1 MKRRTFVGAAAAAG
15 IAIHTRS
22 NAQSTMSIRL
32 AHVLSPAEPAHE
44 ASVRFAQRVSER
56 SQGRIKME
64 VFPQGQLG
72 GNKEMHELM
81 KQGANVI
88 ILTDP
93 SGVGDFVPDFGVLNG
108 PYLLKQPQEFKKIL
122 ASQWYAELNAKGQ
135 REQSIRVISFN
146 GFFGGRHALANKPL
160 RTPDDFKGVA
170 FRVPPTL
177 MWLETFKALGTRPVT
192 IPWPEIYS
200 AMQQGVADAVEAPL
214 ASLWGSKLHET
225 RKVISLTGHFLSW
238 VGWVINERV
247 WRRIPEDLKPMV
259 QEECIAAG
267 DFMTEKTLAVQAELA
282 KRFQDAGITI
292 VSDVNLDALQK
303 ATEGVYSA
311 IPNWTP
317 GLHGRVKQILAS

>member
-1 MKRRTFVGAAAAAG
+1 MKRRHFIGAAAATG
-15 IAIHTRS
+15 IAVHTRA
-22 NAQSTMSIRL
+22 NAQAVMNLRL

-44 ASVRFAQRVSER
+44 ACVRFAERVTER
-56 SQGRIKME
+56 SQGKIKME

-93 SGVGDFVPDFGVLNG
+93 SGVGDFIPDFGVLNG

-122 ASQWYAELNAKGQ
+122 TSQWYAELNAKGQ
-135 REQSIRVISFN
+135 REQSIRVVSFN

-225 RKVISLTGHFLSW
+225 RKVISLTSHFLSW

-247 WRRIPEDLKPMV
+247 WQRIAADLRPMV

-267 DFMTEKTLAVQAELA
+267 DFMTEKTLAVQAELT

-303 ATEGVYSA
+303 ATESVYSA
-311 IPNWTP
+311 IPNWSP
-317 GLHGRVKQILAS
+317 GLHGRVKQILTS